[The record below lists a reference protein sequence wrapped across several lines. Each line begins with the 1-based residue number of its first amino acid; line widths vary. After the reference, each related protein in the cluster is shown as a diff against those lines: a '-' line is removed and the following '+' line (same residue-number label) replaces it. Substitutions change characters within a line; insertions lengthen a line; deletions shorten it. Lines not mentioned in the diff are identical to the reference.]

1 MISRT
6 NDQPAFLK
14 IDSTSTHI
22 RYVVDD
28 KSDAAQRLN
37 RNTKIGPVRTNHR
50 LPPPCSPSQPID
62 LWIQLRVYWLF
73 PTRARAGQR
82 FWLPSSIFSYG
93 SDIDQNSGMN
103 AYFLQYQ
110 CSTWSLSHLFF
121 PFSRQYRRITLNRLS
136 LAFFLFSVMN
146 LCRTSNHAVL
156 LYSGWFGKQLRLG
169 RKCCSRAMV
178 PQQDIA
184 WLTSKLARI
193 QGTIMHQHS
202 HWQDGKFCT
211 TVFNFVK
218 TTYHFL
224 LNLDV
229 RWAFSAG
236 SSTSAHCWFWTD

>member
-1 MISRT
+1 MVTKTSSASHEEPPKPINRQMISRT

-50 LPPPCSPSQPID
+50 LPPPCSPVSAN
-62 LWIQLRVYWLF
+62 WLVDSTAGLLII

-121 PFSRQYRRITLNRLS
+121 LS
-136 LAFFLFSVMN
+136 LVSIGELLLTGYLLHFS
-146 LCRTSNHAVL
+146 
-156 LYSGWFGKQLRLG
+156 
-169 RKCCSRAMV
+169 CSA
-178 PQQDIA
+178 
-184 WLTSKLARI
+184 
-193 QGTIMHQHS
+193 
-202 HWQDGKFCT
+202 
-211 TVFNFVK
+211 
-218 TTYHFL
+218 
-224 LNLDV
+224 
-229 RWAFSAG
+229 
-236 SSTSAHCWFWTD
+236 